1 MSINKRGMTIDLGY
15 PLSEAD
21 LEDLFIDL
29 FPELKNRCVEWLK
42 DVKSVRPM
50 MLAGQIGT
58 GKTTLINNV
67 FLESG
72 VEPDLRLSFDK
83 DDFYVSIGGFLGYVF
98 FKTLKT
104 LENLKVDV
112 RKWGDDL
119 SKASGIS
126 LDETIAVFF
135 FKKFDTQANLIRKI
149 ILNLFKDQEGNY
161 KVQLAEMIEILSDT
175 LGRPPLIFCEGID
188 KYPLLSGEIR
198 LLSPTL
204 SMLSKSMGKLLYEL
218 NLVYTIR
225 LDFEW
230 QKQDATMAILTS
242 SN

>member
-15 PLSEAD
+15 PLSEED

-58 GKTTLINNV
+58 GKTTLINQV
-67 FLESG
+67 LMESG

-83 DDFYVSIGGFLGYVF
+83 DDFDVSIGGFLGYVF

-104 LENLKVDV
+104 LENVKIDV

-119 SKASGIS
+119 SKSSGIS

-135 FKKFDTQANLIRKI
+135 FKKFDAQAKLI
-149 ILNLFKDQEGNY
+149 
-161 KVQLAEMIEILSDT
+161 
-175 LGRPPLIFCEGID
+175 
-188 KYPLLSGEIR
+188 
-198 LLSPTL
+198 
-204 SMLSKSMGKLLYEL
+204 
-218 NLVYTIR
+218 
-225 LDFEW
+225 
-230 QKQDATMAILTS
+230 
-242 SN
+242 